1 MSSKY
6 VFRGGSVY
14 VEKFKGVK
22 EESFKSNQANLKMFK
37 NIGVR
42 KAWNDIQA
50 LLKKDAEA
58 AKAAKPSKPVKK
70 AAEPKEGE

>member
-6 VFRGGSVY
+6 VFRGGSLY

-22 EESFKSNQANLKMFK
+22 EESFKNDKDNLKMFK

-58 AKAAKPSKPVKK
+58 AKAAKQSKPVKK
-70 AAEPKEGE
+70 AAEAKEVE